1 MILFRILLAV
11 FLLMIISVIL
21 QLATVP
27 FSAIHNTFEL
37 MESASRSF
45 RGVILGVLI
54 WAAIRLVKGEQKTP
68 EVSRFIFYIAVIYL
82 VGRAIYD
89 LIA

>member
-1 MILFRILLAV
+1 MTVLRILLAIFV
-11 FLLMIISVIL
+11 LMIISVIL
-21 QLATVP
+21 QLVTVP
-27 FSAIHNTFEL
+27 FSAVHNTFEL

-54 WAAIRLVKGEQKTP
+54 WVTIRLVKGEQKTP
-68 EVSRFIFYIAVIYL
+68 EVSLFIFCIAVIYL

-89 LIA
+89 LLA